1 MDPRTVYER
10 REQLHIL
17 DVREDDEWAA
27 GRIDSARHIP
37 LAELPA
43 RSGELDRAALIVA
56 VCRSGHRSGQAAAYL
71 SNAGFTAHNMEG
83 GMQRWAHE
91 GLPYSTPAGGPGRV
105 A

>member
-17 DVREDDEWAA
+17 DVREDDEWVA

-37 LAELPA
+37 LAELPG
-43 RSGELDRAALIVA
+43 RSGELDRTGVIVT
-56 VCRSGHRSGQAAAYL
+56 VCRSGNRSDQAATYL
-71 SNAGFTAHNMEG
+71 RTAGFTAQNMDG
-83 GMQRWAHE
+83 GMQRWARD
-91 GLPYSTPAGGPGRV
+91 GLPYTTPAGGPGRV